1 MFYHLLYPL
10 SEQVILFNVFKYI
23 TFRTF
28 GALVTALILY
38 FLLGKFQILF
48 LQRWQVT
55 QTIRKDGPQSHLQ
68 TKAGTPTMGGVL
80 TLFCVLV
87 SVLLWMDFDN
97 LSVWLILALFASYAG
112 IGFYD
117 DFRKIRHG
125 SSKGLPG
132 RYKFLLQ
139 VVIAAVVS
147 YLLISWFNT
156 DTRLAFP
163 FFKTI
168 RPDLGYW
175 YIVFAILVIV
185 GASNAVNLTDGLDGL
200 ATGPSLIAFMTYAL
214 LAYCA
219 GHVKIAGYL
228 QIPYIQG
235 SGEMAIF
242 CGAIIGAL
250 IGFLWFNTY
259 PAEIFMGDVGSLPLG
274 GALGYLALV
283 TKNEFL
289 LLIIG
294 GVFVLETVSVM
305 TQVVSYKLTGKRIFL
320 MAPIHH
326 HFEMKGWDE
335 PKIIVRFWIISFVL
349 ALAALSTLKLR

>member
-1 MFYHLLYPL
+1 L
-10 SEQVILFNVFKYI
+10 
-23 TFRTF
+23 
-28 GALVTALILY
+28 
-38 FLLGKFQILF
+38 
-48 LQRWQVT
+48 
-55 QTIRKDGPQSHLQ
+55 
-68 TKAGTPTMGGVL
+68 
-80 TLFCVLV
+80 
-87 SVLLWMDFDN
+87 
-97 LSVWLILALFASYAG
+97 

-117 DFRKIRHG
+117 DYRKIRYG

-132 RYKFLLQ
+132 RYKFLCQ
-139 VVIAAVVS
+139 VIVATAVS
-147 YLLISWFNT
+147 YWMIQCFNP

-168 RPDLGYW
+168 RPDLGWFYLPFA
-175 YIVFAILVIV
+175 VFVIV

-200 ATGPSLIAFMTYAL
+200 ATGPSIIAFMTYAL

-219 GHVKIAGYL
+219 GNIKISGYL
-228 QIPYIQG
+228 QIPYIAG
-235 SGEMAIF
+235 SGELAIF
-242 CGAIIGAL
+242 GGAIVGAL

-289 LLIIG
+289 LVLVG

-305 TQVVSYKLTGKRIFL
+305 TQVISFKLTGKRIFL

-326 HFEMKGWDE
+326 HFELKGWDE
-335 PKIIVRFWIISFVL
+335 PKVIVRFWIISFIFAL
-349 ALAALSTLKLR
+349 IALATLKLR

>member
-1 MFYHLLYPL
+1 MFYHFLYPL

-28 GALVTALILY
+28 GALLTAMFLY

-55 QTIRKDGPQSHLQ
+55 QTIRKDGPQSHL
-68 TKAGTPTMGGVL
+68 TKAGTPTMGGLL
-80 TLFCVLV
+80 TLICLMI
-87 SVLLWMDFDN
+87 SVLLWMDFGN
-97 LSVWLILALFASYAG
+97 SAVWQIVILFSGYGL

-125 SSKGLPG
+125 SSRGLPG
-132 RYKFLLQ
+132 RYKFLCQ
-139 VVIAAVVS
+139 VLVACGVS
-147 YLLISWFNT
+147 YWMIQCFSP
-156 DTRLAFP
+156 DTRLALP

-168 RPDLGYW
+168 RPDLGWFYLPFA
-175 YIVFAILVIV
+175 VFVIV

-200 ATGPSLIAFMTYAL
+200 ATGPAITSFMTYAL
-214 LAYCA
+214 LAYFA
-219 GHVKIAGYL
+219 GHVKISGYL
-228 QIPYIQG
+228 QIPYIPG
-235 SGEMAIF
+235 SGELSIF
-242 CGAIIGAL
+242 CGAIVGSL

-274 GALGYLALV
+274 GALGYLALA

-289 LLIIG
+289 LVIIG
-294 GVFVLETVSVM
+294 GVFVVETVSVM
-305 TQVVSYKLTGKRIFL
+305 TQVLSFKLTGKRIFL

-326 HFEMKGWDE
+326 HFELKGWDE
-335 PKIIVRFWIISFVL
+335 PKIIVRFWIISFML
-349 ALAALSTLKLR
+349 SLMALATLKLR